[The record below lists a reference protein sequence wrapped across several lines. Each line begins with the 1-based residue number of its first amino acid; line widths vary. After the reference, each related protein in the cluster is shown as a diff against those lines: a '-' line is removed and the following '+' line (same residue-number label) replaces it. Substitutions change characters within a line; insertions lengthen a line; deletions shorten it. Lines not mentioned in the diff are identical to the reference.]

1 MQSKY
6 PAPQLI
12 IFSFVGDK
20 KIWKK
25 IQARGFTLIC
35 KDSKWYNSNPAKAA
49 DTSPIYFSAPV
60 GLGKYPEVIQ
70 HKPMA

>member
-1 MQSKY
+1 MLMCENDEMQSKY

-35 KDSKWYNSNPAKAA
+35 KDSKWYNSTQQKQLAPAPS
-49 DTSPIYFSAPV
+49 TSQPLW
-60 GLGKYPEVIQ
+60 G
-70 HKPMA
+70 